1 MKKVLAMVS
10 ALSVLGF
17 SAVTL
22 ASTPAFVLP
31 SCLQDQYGNQ
41 YTNLVQD
48 STHDI
53 VTGTVINNDSYCVG
67 IPWSMIGSWTV
78 NSSGKVILELSV
90 ANNGNPSQCV
100 PIYKLKGPYPQSS
113 WSYADG
119 FDDQNFKYATCS
131 ASSPVVSDAGPLGTH
146 YVKPE

>member
-1 MKKVLAMVS
+1 MKKVLAIVS
-10 ALSVLGF
+10 VLTFLGF

-22 ASTPAFVLP
+22 AATPAFVLP

-41 YTNLVQD
+41 YSNLVQD
-48 STHDI
+48 TFNGI
-53 VTGTVINNDSYCVG
+53 VTGTVIVKDAACAG
-67 IPWSMIGSWTV
+67 IPWSMVGSWTV
-78 NSSGKVILELSV
+78 SRNGKVILELSV
-90 ANNGNPSQCV
+90 ANNGGTGQCT

-119 FDDQNFKYATCS
+119 FDGQYFKYAACS

>member
-1 MKKVLAMVS
+1 MKKILAMLAGTVFLGLS
-10 ALSVLGF
+10 ALTVA
-17 SAVTL
+17 SAPT
-22 ASTPAFVLP
+22 FVLP

-41 YTNLVQD
+41 YDHLVQD
-48 STHDI
+48 FTHDI
-53 VTGTVINNDSYCVG
+53 VTGVAVVKDSNCTG
-67 IPWSMIGSWTV
+67 IPWSMVGSWTV
-78 NSSGKVILELSV
+78 NSRGKVILELSV
-90 ANNGNPSQCV
+90 ANNGSTSTCV

-119 FDDQNFKYATCS
+119 FGGQNFKYAVCS